1 MCRRAVSSNNNNKLV
16 MWHSGQHHL
25 EGFMCIQSS
34 TPRLVCS
41 HILKDSPWDSEASKI
56 NCLPLNQLFSKSSKT
71 CQGQEGEKM
80 QVSFKICAAGAAY
93 VMATLPMLSQ
103 HPWNHAKCYPHLF
116 GLAGFSN
123 LNSTTCPWPCCLS
136 PIVLQVLKFT
146 NLLPKP
152 WHLFFLLK
160 EHSTPWHGCPSFF
173 RSQLRCHHPH
183 KRGYMY
189 TYG

>member
-1 MCRRAVSSNNNNKLV
+1 
-16 MWHSGQHHL
+16 
-25 EGFMCIQSS
+25 
-34 TPRLVCS
+34 
-41 HILKDSPWDSEASKI
+41 
-56 NCLPLNQLFSKSSKT
+56 
-71 CQGQEGEKM
+71 M

-93 VMATLPMLSQ
+93 VMATLPVLSQ

-123 LNSTTCPWPCCLS
+123 LNSTTCPWPCWLS
-136 PIVLQVLKFT
+136 PIVLLLLKFT

-183 KRGYMY
+183 KRGDICIPMADACWGLTENNKILQSNYPSIKKIIKKDV
-189 TYG
+189 TSL